1 MPMKRY
7 RYDLHTHSCLSP
19 CADNDNTP
27 GNLVGMGVLAGLR
40 IMALTDHN
48 SCRNCPSFFAVAALH
63 GIVPVAGMELT
74 TAEDIHMM
82 CLFESLDDALAFG
95 EEIDRR
101 RVRIPNRP
109 DIFGEQWICNETDEP
124 IAQEAD
130 LLSNATTV
138 SLEEGETLVA
148 RFGGVYYPAHIDREA
163 NGIIATLGMLPPT
176 PVFRTV
182 EFKDGGKVAEYR
194 ERYALHNTRVVCD
207 SDAHYLWDVG
217 KGADALELDAAD
229 ESDEAIR
236 AALFRYLRGEC
247 GV

>member
-1 MPMKRY
+1 MGCFA
-7 RYDLHTHSCLSP
+7 YDLHTHSCLSP

-27 GNLVGMGVLAGLR
+27 GNVVGMGVLAGLR

-48 SCRNCPSFFAVAALH
+48 TCRNCPSFFAAARQH

-101 RVRIPNRP
+101 RMRIPNRT
-109 DIFGEQWICNETDEP
+109 DIFGEQWICNEADEP
-124 IAQEAD
+124 IAQEPD

-138 SLEEGETLVA
+138 SLEEGESLVA
-148 RFGGVYYPAHIDREA
+148 RFGGVYYPAHIDRDA
-163 NGIIATLGMLPPT
+163 NGIIATLGMMPPT
-176 PVFRTV
+176 PVFTAV
-182 EFKDGGKVAEYR
+182 EFKDVHRVEEYR
-194 ERYALHNTRVVCD
+194 ERYGLHGLHVVCD

-217 KGADALELDAAD
+217 EEAATLELDVAD
-229 ESDEAIR
+229 ESEEAVR
-236 AALFRYLRGEC
+236 AALFRYLRG
-247 GV
+247 G